1 MNFEKS
7 ENRLPKMDSTY
18 KACKPCNT
26 YNPCKM
32 CHTYIYDTI
41 ISPYRSTHFL
51 HNCIQL
57 TRNEVLRISNTFSRI
72 LCNYR
77 NPCFFEEFEGF
88 TSVEYCNEWAWAKFN
103 SENPAGI
110 AELLFEIQ
118 EVMYFSKKKKG
129 VTEII
134 VIRFFMDKLRI
145 LLIQLPDIH
154 REHTEKMFEIQRSLG
169 PVPFTKLLEI
179 RIKANLPR
187 PKLEDYYKEELY

>member
-1 MNFEKS
+1 MNHTNKECN
-7 ENRLPKMDSTY
+7 E
-18 KACKPCNT
+18 CK
-26 YNPCKM
+26 PCKM

-41 ISPYRSTHFL
+41 INPYSSTHFL

-57 TRNEVLRISNTFSRI
+57 TRDEVQRISNTFSRI

-77 NPCFFEEFEGF
+77 NPCFFEDFEGIP
-88 TSVEYCNEWAWAKFN
+88 SVENCNKWAWAKFN
-103 SENPAGI
+103 LENPAQI

-129 VTEII
+129 VTEIH

-154 REHTEKMFEIQRSLG
+154 REHTEKMFEIEQSVG
-169 PVPFTKLLEI
+169 PVPFMKLVEI
-179 RIKANLPR
+179 RIKANLPP
-187 PKLEDYYKEELY
+187 PKVEDYYNEELYY